1 MSSMKKI
8 IKVFSS
14 LLGLFLC
21 ANQVDAQ
28 DIQFGDPKQVIQFYN
43 QSIIEEGRA
52 TARLNFRDVKVQK
65 LNAFRAGLGVVT
77 MPLTKQSATLK
88 TNKIFATAGGGF
100 NQSHSKLFRQSMGLI
115 GVTLM
120 QQISKSNTYFSV
132 GFQGVFNQN
141 NLNFTSVTFQDQY
154 NAYGPLPG
162 IATAD
167 PLAINASYNWLSLN
181 AGVSLSQSSEQLK
194 WFVGGSLRH
203 INTPAVSFS
212 KNSFN
217 NLAVT
222 SGLQMGA
229 SFKHQQSW
237 LGVVAYYQSKSEASE
252 TLFGCTIDRM
262 LGKDESSSI
271 GGAVYYR
278 FKDAVMPQVALKFGK
293 TRISF
298 LYELPIQTSVRTI
311 NQKTGAELTLIKQF

>member
-1 MSSMKKI
+1 MKKYI
-8 IKVFSS
+8 IAFTS
-14 LLGLFLC
+14 LLGLLLC
-21 ANQVDAQ
+21 AHRNYAQ

-43 QSIIEEGRA
+43 QSIIEEGSA

-65 LNAFRAGLGVVT
+65 LSAFRSAIGIISI
-77 MPLTKQSATLK
+77 PLKKQNSPTIS
-88 TNKIFATAGGGF
+88 NKIFATAGGGF
-100 NQSHSKLFRQSMGLI
+100 NQSHAKLFRQSMGLL
-115 GVTLM
+115 GLTLM
-120 QQISKSNTYFSV
+120 QKISKSNTYFSV

-162 IATAD
+162 VSTAD

-181 AGVSLSQSSEQLK
+181 TGVSLSQASEQLK

-203 INTPAVSFS
+203 INKPAVSFS

-217 NLAVT
+217 ELAIT

-229 SFKHQQSW
+229 SFKYQQTW
-237 LGVVAYYQSKSEASE
+237 LGVVAYYQSKSEATE

-262 LGKDESSSI
+262 FGQNESGSI
-271 GGAVYYR
+271 GGAIYYR
-278 FKDAVMPQVALKFGK
+278 FKDAVMPQLAIKFGK
-293 TRISF
+293 ARLAF

-311 NQKTGAELTLIKQF
+311 NQKTGMEVSLVKQF

>member
-1 MSSMKKI
+1 MKNYI
-8 IKVFSS
+8 IAISS
-14 LLGLFLC
+14 LMGVLMFMDD
-21 ANQVDAQ
+21 AYAQ

-43 QSIIEEGRA
+43 QAIVEEGIA
-52 TARLNFRDVKVQK
+52 TARLNFRDIKVQK
-65 LNAFRAGLGVVT
+65 LNAFKSGVGVIT
-77 MPLTKQSATLK
+77 IPLTKQSATNK
-88 TNKIFATAGGGF
+88 TNKIFATTGGGF
-100 NQSHSKLFRQSMGLI
+100 NQSHSKLFRHSMGLL

-120 QQISKSNTYFSV
+120 QKVSKSDTYFSL

-162 IATAD
+162 VVTSD
-167 PLAINASYNWLSLN
+167 PLAINASYQWLSLN
-181 AGVSLSQSSEQLK
+181 AGASLSQVSEQLK

-212 KNSFN
+212 KTSFN
-217 NLAVT
+217 NLAT
-222 SGLQMGA
+222 TAGLQMGA
-229 SFKHQQSW
+229 SFKNQQTW
-237 LGVVAYYQSKSEASE
+237 LGVVAYHQSKSEASE
-252 TLFGCTIDRM
+252 TLFGCTVDRM
-262 LGKDESSSI
+262 FGQHEANSI
-271 GGAVYYR
+271 GGAIYYR

-311 NQKTGAELTLIKQF
+311 NQKTGMELSLLKQF